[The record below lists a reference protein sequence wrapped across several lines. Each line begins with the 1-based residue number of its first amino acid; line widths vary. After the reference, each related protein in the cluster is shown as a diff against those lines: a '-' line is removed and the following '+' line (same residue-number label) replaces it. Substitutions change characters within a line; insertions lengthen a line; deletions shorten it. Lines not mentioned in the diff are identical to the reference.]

1 MYDNQF
7 LENMAFVGNYDTL
20 RLQQELREKESEVER
35 LKAKLKD
42 LGSETDDVCCLV
54 GVMQFLQRAIDSGEI
69 KGVEPILIHD
79 GNDYKLLS
87 TRCRVS
93 TIHAVTDGGKNPIKP
108 LNGQRWYGIDKRDY
122 LDKVIV
128 FE

>member
-7 LENMAFVGNYDTL
+7 LENMAFMGSYDTL
-20 RLQQELREKESEVER
+20 RLQQELMKKESEIKR

-42 LGSETDDVCCLV
+42 QGSETDDVCCLV
-54 GVMQFLQRAIDSGEI
+54 GVMQFLQRAIDKGEI

-93 TIHAVTDGGKNPIKP
+93 TIREVTDGGTNPIKP
-108 LNGQRWYGIDKRDY
+108 LNGQKWYGIDKRACS
-122 LDKVIV
+122 DKVIV